1 MATSAGPLAG
11 VRVIDLTIWVQGPIA
26 ATLLADLGA
35 DVIKIERMSDGDFS
49 RGLASLHGVSLR
61 RDDQPNLLWATC
73 NRNKRAISLDLRRPE
88 SAPVFRRLLA
98 DADVFI
104 TNLHPDALGK
114 LGADEATVKAANPTI
129 VYARG
134 TGLGDRGP
142 RALDPCQDTVGMAYG
157 GFMFTA
163 ATTAGEPSYPPG
175 ALSDVLAGTM
185 LAFGVLAALRAR
197 ERSGESQSVAASQL
211 QSLLWLQSL
220 NLGAAANLGETFAAP
235 DRRDPA
241 SPYMNTYR
249 CRDDRWIALGL
260 VRAEQWRTLLTT
272 IGLDEAAADDRYTT
286 PRGVHEHAAALVALL
301 EERFASA
308 DAPDWLNRLR
318 AAELWVAPV
327 NQIGDLIDDDQVV
340 ANNYTSRLDDA
351 WVAAAMP
358 FSLQGYQPATTPA
371 PDYGAH
377 TMEVLGE
384 AGYSAADIIELKEH
398 GAAW

>member
-49 RGLASLHGVSLR
+49 RGLASLHGVNLR
-61 RDDQPNLLWATC
+61 RDDLPNLLWATC
-73 NRNKRAISLDLRRPE
+73 NRNKRALSLDLRHPE

-98 DADVFI
+98 GADVFI
-104 TNLHPDALGK
+104 TNLHADALLE

-134 TGLGDRGP
+134 TGLGDAGP

-157 GFMFTA
+157 GFMFTT

-197 ERSGESQSVAASQL
+197 EHGGVSQSVAASQL

-249 CRDDRWIALGL
+249 CADHRWIALGL
-260 VRAEQWRTLLTT
+260 VRVEQWRALLST
-272 IGLDEAAADDRYTT
+272 IGLDDAARDERYTT
-286 PRGVHEHAAALVALL
+286 PHGVRDHGSALVELL
-301 EERFASA
+301 GQQFATA
-308 DAPDWLNRLR
+308 DAGHWLNCIR
-318 AAELWVAPV
+318 AVDLWVAPV
-327 NQIGDLIDDDQVV
+327 NHISDLIEDEQVV

-377 TMEVLGE
+377 TMEVLAE
-384 AGYSAADIIELKEH
+384 AGYSEEDILELKEH